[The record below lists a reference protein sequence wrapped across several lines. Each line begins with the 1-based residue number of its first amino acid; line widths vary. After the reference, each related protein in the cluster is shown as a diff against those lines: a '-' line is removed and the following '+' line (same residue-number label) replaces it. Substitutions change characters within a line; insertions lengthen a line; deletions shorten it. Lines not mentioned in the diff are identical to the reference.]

1 MRNYSDAGQDRVCVH
16 GAATSSRRSTS
27 LSRAWLR
34 DVCKPREYGHIAVGL
49 ANKDR
54 YPSKHASVS
63 HPHTCAGL
71 TEAQLALRKD
81 QRSRS
86 LLAEGPEGG
95 GKKRGLCGSL
105 GLGWPQGNQ
114 AGPGSATQRG
124 RRCQGPSRTR
134 TSTRL
139 RCLRRW
145 RKRIPTMTTCEH
157 PAVAKAGFMR
167 AGAWRPWATTSCC
180 G

>member
-34 DVCKPREYGHIAVGL
+34 DVCKPRE
-49 ANKDR
+49 N
-54 YPSKHASVS
+54 
-63 HPHTCAGL
+63 
-71 TEAQLALRKD
+71 
-81 QRSRS
+81 
-86 LLAEGPEGG
+86 
-95 GKKRGLCGSL
+95 CG
-105 GLGWPQGNQ
+105 GLGQQGPGIRANMLRYHILTHALDSQRLNLPSGRINQ
-114 AGPGSATQRG
+114 AGASWQREQGGTEGGEQILRESSSWLATSATQRG